1 MRGGRVELEAARAI
15 ALGLMSRHGLTGWE
29 LVFDRAKTR
38 AGVCRHGDRQIGLST
53 ELTRLHSPAQVTDTV
68 LHEVAHALAGSRA
81 GHGERWK
88 AVARRIGCSASRC
101 VPADAPRAPAP
112 WVGTCPAGHT
122 ASRHRRPDRV
132 VSCRACS
139 PAFSREALL
148 QWRWNGREVPM
159 PPAYVAELA
168 RLQAGGGEQPA
179 GTSSPARIPA
189 GTRVR
194 LGGRGQFAGLT
205 GTVEK
210 RGRTRYHVRTARG
223 LVAAPF
229 ALVQPLP
236 QPRAGQRGTG
246 Q

>member
-1 MRGGRVELEAARAI
+1 MELHEARGL
-15 ALGLMSRHGLTGWE
+15 ALGLMRRHGLTDWE
-29 LVFDRAKTR
+29 LVFDGAKTR
-38 AGVCRHGDRQIGLST
+38 AGVCRHAAKQIGLSAG
-53 ELTRLHSPAQVTDTV
+53 LTRLHSQAQVTDTV
-68 LHEVAHALAGSRA
+68 LHEVAHALAGPRA

-101 VPADAPRAPAP
+101 VPEDAPRVPAP

-132 VSCRACS
+132 LSCRRCS
-139 PAFSREALL
+139 PAFSRDALL
-148 QWRWNGREVPM
+148 EWRWNARVVPM
-159 PPAYVAELA
+159 PPAYVTELA
-168 RLQAGGGEQPA
+168 RLGSTAAGEPAGGAPP
-179 GTSSPARIPA
+179 SRIPA

-229 ALVQPLP
+229 ALVQPVP
-236 QPRAGQRGTG
+236 PA
-246 Q
+246 

>member
-1 MRGGRVELEAARAI
+1 MELQAARAH
-15 ALGLMSRHGLTGWE
+15 ALGLMRRHGLTDWE

-38 AGVCRHGDRQIGLST
+38 AGVCRYGDRQIGLST
-53 ELTRLHSPAQVTDTV
+53 ELTRLHSCAQVTDTV
-68 LHEVAHALAGSRA
+68 LHEVAHALAGPRA

-101 VPADAPRAPAP
+101 VPEDAPRVPAP

-122 ASRHRRPDRV
+122 ASRHRRPARV

-139 PAFSREALL
+139 PSFSREALL

-168 RLQAGGGEQPA
+168 RLQAGAGEQPA
-179 GTSSPARIPA
+179 GTPPPACIAAGTPPPARIAA

-194 LGGRGQFAGLT
+194 LGGRGRFAGLT
-205 GTVEK
+205 GVVEK

-223 LVAAPF
+223 LVTAPF

-236 QPRAGQRGTG
+236 SSGAGR
-246 Q
+246 

>member
-1 MRGGRVELEAARAI
+1 MELQAARVH
-15 ALGLMSRHGLTGWE
+15 ALGLMRRHGLDDWE

-38 AGVCRHGDRQIGLST
+38 AGVCRYRDRQIGLST

-68 LHEVAHALAGSRA
+68 LHEVAHALAGPRA
-81 GHGERWK
+81 GHGERWR

-101 VPADAPRAPAP
+101 VPEDAPRVPAP

-122 ASRHRRPDRV
+122 ASRHRRPARV

-139 PAFSREALL
+139 PSFSRDALL
-148 QWRWNGREVPM
+148 QWRWHGREVPM

-168 RLQAGGGEQPA
+168 RLQGGVGGQPT
-179 GTSSPARIPA
+179 GTPPPGRTAVEPPPRIPV

-194 LGGRGQFAGLT
+194 LGGRGRFAGLP
-205 GTVEK
+205 GVVEK

-223 LVAAPF
+223 LITAPF
-229 ALVQPLP
+229 ALVEPLP
-236 QPRAGQRGTG
+236 SPVAGR
-246 Q
+246 